1 MNIFCGRNHIKK
13 HFNIKRYIY
22 AGRLTYIKVDIL

>member
-1 MNIFCGRNHIKK
+1 MEVKPHKK
-13 HFNIKRYIY
+13 HFNIKRNIC